1 MNSSLFLAR
10 FSHNLRASRLMAVLF
25 LSTAVI
31 ACSSNKKSSEDLK
44 PAELPEYQAE
54 IGFKTLWKADIGQ
67 GQGKHFSRIAPAVV
81 GDSLYIASVDGLVAK
96 LEKATGK
103 TVWQKQLDLNIGGG
117 VSADHEQVIVGAL
130 NGDVVSLSIENGEE
144 RWRTRLTSEVTSQP
158 TIDGNLVVV
167 RCVDGHIYSLDLT
180 TGEKL
185 WGYNST
191 IPVLTLRG
199 SGQVVF
205 FNDLVI
211 AGLAN
216 GKLVALD
223 RATGVVRWENRV
235 DIGQGR
241 SEIERI
247 VDIDAT
253 PLLLDDVV
261 VGASYQGRMVAFNA
275 ESGRPMWQS
284 TAPTYNNMSSG
295 FGNIYVTN
303 TQSQLMALSKHDGKV
318 KWMQNGL
325 KRRSLTAPSVVG
337 SYIFASDYEGF
348 LHVFSQVDGRLIGR
362 KYIDRN
368 GVKTAVTIADDQL
381 YVYADVGTLY
391 ALKLTGDFEQFY
403 STGGTPARAEG
414 IRKRGIHT
422 TSQRQDNDLK
432 ESVKATD
439 NE

>member
-1 MNSSLFLAR
+1 MKFPLSLTQSKKSVRSLKLPVALLLTAALA
-10 FSHNLRASRLMAVLF
+10 
-25 LSTAVI
+25 
-31 ACSSNKKSSEDLK
+31 ACSSNDSSNEDLK
-44 PAELPEYQAE
+44 PAKLPEYQAE
-54 IGFKTLWKADIGQ
+54 IGFKTLWKADVGQ
-67 GQGKHFSRIAPAVV
+67 GQGRHFSRLVPSVV
-81 GDSLYIASVDGLVAK
+81 GDHLYIASVDGVVSK
-96 LEKATGK
+96 LEKESGK
-103 TVWQKQLDLNIGGG
+103 QVWRKVLDIRIGGG
-117 VSADHEQVIVGAL
+117 VSSDYENIIVGGL
-130 NGDVVSLSIENGEE
+130 NGEVISLNAEDGKTL
-144 RWRTRLTSEVTSQP
+144 WRTQLTSEVASQP
-158 TIDGNLVVV
+158 TVDGNLAIV
-167 RCVDGHIYSLDLT
+167 RCVDGHIYSLDIT

-185 WGYNST
+185 WGFNST
-191 IPVLTLRG
+191 IPVLSLRG

-223 RATGVVRWENRV
+223 RTTGAVRWENRV

-253 PLLLDDVV
+253 PLLLDNVV
-261 VGASYQGRMVAFNA
+261 VGVSYQGRMVAFDA
-275 ESGRPMWQS
+275 ASGRPMWQS
-284 TAPTYNNMSSG
+284 TAGTYNDMATG
-295 FGNIYVTN
+295 FGNIYVTD
-303 TQSQLMALSKHDGKV
+303 TQSQLVALSKHDGKV
-318 KWMQNGL
+318 KWVQNEL
-325 KRRSLTAPSVVG
+325 KRRGLTAPNVVG

-368 GVKTAVTIADDQL
+368 GVKTAVTIAGDQL

-414 IRKRGIHT
+414 IRKRGIHNT
-422 TSQRQDNDLK
+422 GKRDLHSKSQQ
-432 ESVKATD
+432 ESVS
-439 NE
+439 E